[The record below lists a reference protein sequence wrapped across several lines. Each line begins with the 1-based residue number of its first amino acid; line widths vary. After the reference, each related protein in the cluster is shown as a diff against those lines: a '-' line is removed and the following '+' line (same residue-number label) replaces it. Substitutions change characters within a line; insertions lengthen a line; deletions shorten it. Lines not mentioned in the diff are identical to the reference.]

1 MVGQDAILGMDF
13 MTSAGIRL
21 YLADGTLCVPYEV
34 RLHLSGRKATYG
46 NEALDVK
53 LGQYARMPTD
63 EYVEVPLKRSTSE
76 QLKMRVTRG
85 ERWLTTM
92 TRGLGRLQSLKV
104 SNVSP
109 QTVTPT

>member
-1 MVGQDAILGMDF
+1 M
-13 MTSAGIRL
+13 
-21 YLADGTLCVPYEV
+21 P
-34 RLHLSGRKATYG
+34 LSGPRVIHAKQ
-46 NEALDVK
+46 ALDVK